1 MLAVNLI
8 FLAVSLSLSV
18 AITLSTSLISVAVLP
33 TDKSREPCHIEYSIV
48 IYLVPF
54 VSLFNSIKVSDRS
67 DN

>member
-1 MLAVNLI
+1 
-8 FLAVSLSLSV
+8 
-18 AITLSTSLISVAVLP
+18 LP